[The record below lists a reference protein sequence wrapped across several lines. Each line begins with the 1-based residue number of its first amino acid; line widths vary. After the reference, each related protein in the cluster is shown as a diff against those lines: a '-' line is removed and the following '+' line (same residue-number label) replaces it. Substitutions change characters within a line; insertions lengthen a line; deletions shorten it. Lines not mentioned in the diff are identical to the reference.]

1 METQMD
7 DYFWMIDRLGIE
19 DHAKNKVNKDTSTVS
34 ISKDFA
40 NSLSNGYYFGKLIA
54 EMHPTYIKRTR
65 KKFSL
70 DPNISSLKDN
80 LQKKTKEF
88 NWHTIARQ
96 LDKFG
101 VFLDNDMTAE
111 IVNKGNLEIVAELIG

>member
-1 METQMD
+1 MD